1 MHVNKSF
8 KKNRQRSDPPPILP
22 MPDFGNIWSGY
33 PSLKG
38 HSPKKGKMWEVLR
51 GGGVPKVLKLKINEY
66 LMESTGEATLLP
78 PLQGQLQPSQDVG
91 NCYGVAKH
99 RRGGDCCYSGARQ
112 GQLRHLHLWWDRG
125 VELEKVLAQPR
136 GGDEVLEVRH
146 MFQRLSFLHMRG
158 NANLLVHHVPAGEV
172 VDATVDGID

>member
-66 LMESTGEATLLP
+66 IFDKNHDITLAMSGYSFTDLDTV
-78 PLQGQLQPSQDVG
+78 L
-91 NCYGVAKH
+91 GVAFKCLNQYH
-99 RRGGDCCYSGARQ
+99 RHTD
-112 GQLRHLHLWWDRG
+112 L
-125 VELEKVLAQPR
+125 
-136 GGDEVLEVRH
+136 
-146 MFQRLSFLHMRG
+146 
-158 NANLLVHHVPAGEV
+158 
-172 VDATVDGID
+172 T

>member
-1 MHVNKSF
+1 
-8 KKNRQRSDPPPILP
+8 
-22 MPDFGNIWSGY
+22 
-33 PSLKG
+33 
-38 HSPKKGKMWEVLR
+38 MWEVLR

-66 LMESTGEATLLP
+66 LMESTGVATLLP

-91 NCYGVAKH
+91 NCYGGAKH
-99 RRGGDCCYSGARQ
+99 RRARQ
-112 GQLRHLHLWWDRG
+112 GQLRHLHLWWDRE
-125 VELEKVLAQPR
+125 VELEKVLAQHR
-136 GGDEVLEVRH
+136 GRDEVLEVRH